1 MLYKNDKLLQKI
13 MSREGED
20 KPQSERKYLQKTHLI
35 KRSYLKH
42 TKNSLLVITKRQ
54 PDFKNGQRT

>member
-1 MLYKNDKLLQKI
+1 
-13 MSREGED
+13 MSREGKD

-42 TKNSLLVITKRQ
+42 TKNSLLVITNRQ